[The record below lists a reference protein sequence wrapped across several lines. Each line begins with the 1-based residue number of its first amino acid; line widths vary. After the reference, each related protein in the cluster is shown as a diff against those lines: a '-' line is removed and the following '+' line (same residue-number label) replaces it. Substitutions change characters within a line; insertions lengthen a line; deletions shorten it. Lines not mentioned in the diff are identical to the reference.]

1 VFWSANH
8 IATLNR
14 GAETTTM
21 TRNRRAGLTLIEVLV
36 SMFIM
41 SFGLLAIM
49 TLFPLGAINMAKAV
63 RDDRSYQAARSADGL
78 FRAYWKGEIAEP
90 ATPTDPV
97 LFNTL
102 SDPNYGLPP
111 GPDIQGG
118 FTAARANEWSYPVVV
133 DPWAVVARPNGANPV
148 ASQWWVGDTRT
159 MVPRR
164 SMAMFPNTPTGRRQ
178 VFAALSLK
186 DTKGYDEDLHL
197 TVDTEYRYN
206 FMWIIQQPLVQNKF
220 AANMTVVVFDDRP
233 FLFAPAG
240 TEPVIPNPVIP
251 NGVYF
256 TPNTTTIV
264 VPGSPELKPGMWVM
278 DASVNPAGNTPPR
291 PLIRHANPYQVVSVT
306 PDPATPGQT
315 LVDLATAVKTPTD
328 NNNAAYTGTL
338 VILRGASGAYTR
350 MPLQ

>member
-1 VFWSANH
+1 
-8 IATLNR
+8 
-14 GAETTTM
+14 M

-90 ATPTDPV
+90 PTPNDSG
-97 LFNTL
+97 LYSALN
-102 SDPNYGLPP
+102 DPNAGQTAPVDPQGL
-111 GPDIQGG
+111 
-118 FTAARANEWSYPVVV
+118 FTPARANEWSYPVVV
-133 DPWAVVARPNGANPV
+133 DPWAVVARPT
-148 ASQWWVGDTRT
+148 SQWWVGDNRT

-164 SMAMFPNTPTGRRQ
+164 TMATPLMFQAGGRRHI
-178 VFAALSLK
+178 FAALSLK
-186 DTKGYDEDLHL
+186 DTKGYDEDMHL

-233 FLFAPAG
+233 FLYAPAG
-240 TEPVIPNPVIP
+240 TEPVIG
-251 NGVYF
+251 GVAF
-256 TPNTTTIV
+256 TPNSTTII

-278 DASVNPAGNTPPR
+278 DATVTPSNSPR

-306 PDPATPGQT
+306 LDPANPGQT
-315 LVDLATAVKTPTD
+315 LVELQTAVKTPTD
-328 NNNAAYTGTL
+328 NNLNPYNGTP

-350 MPLQ
+350 LPLP